1 MCQMGLIFLRV
12 LRLVIKSMRYCYTKS
27 WDYLVLFFRK
37 MGSRPYSAE
46 FNQYPMFIRIVLHLP
61 TAKHSA
67 VREIEFQR
75 LLVGPL
81 KVGLDLGGDEVGV
94 LRP

>member
-1 MCQMGLIFLRV
+1 MGQIFLHV
-12 LRLVIKSMRYCYTKS
+12 LRFVIKSMRYCYHTKS

-37 MGSRPYSAE
+37 MVSRPYSAAS
-46 FNQYPMFIRIVLHLP
+46 NLYHMFIRIVLHLP

-81 KVGLDLGGDEVGV
+81 KVGLDLGGDEVGI
-94 LRP
+94 L